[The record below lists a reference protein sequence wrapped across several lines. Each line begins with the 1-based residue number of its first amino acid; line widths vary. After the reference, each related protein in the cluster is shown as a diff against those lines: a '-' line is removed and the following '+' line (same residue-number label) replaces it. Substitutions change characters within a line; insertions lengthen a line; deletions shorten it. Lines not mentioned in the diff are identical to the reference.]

1 LFGTALERLAVSYE
15 LDRPKREDLLQEIH
29 LNLWRSFASFDG
41 RCSLRTWV
49 YRVAHNVAG
58 SHVMDAQRRRLLTLV
73 PVEALDTPEFA
84 VEPEAGRGVLL
95 DQLLQL
101 VQRLRPL
108 DRELVVLYL
117 EGLNAVEI
125 GQIVG
130 LSQGNVATKISRI
143 KKLLSRLATEGRN
156 HGQ

>member
-1 LFGTALERLAVSYE
+1 VSYE
-15 LDRPKREDLLQEIH
+15 LNRDKREDLLQEIH
-29 LNLWRSFASFDG
+29 LNLWRSFARFDG

-58 SHVMDAQRRRLLTLV
+58 SHVMDAQRHRSLTLV
-73 PVEALDTPEFA
+73 PLEALDTRA
-84 VEPEAGRGVLL
+84 VGVEPDAGRGVLL

-117 EGLNAVEI
+117 EGLSAVEI
-125 GQIVG
+125 GQIIG
-130 LSQGNVATKISRI
+130 ISEGNVATKMSRI
-143 KKLLSRLATEGRN
+143 KKLLSRYATGGRN
-156 HGQ
+156 HAE